1 MTDWPHDCR
10 ATWFKVEDNSMV
22 ESQITFLPGQYIGV
36 DKDAPVVFG
45 DLVVAKRDRD
55 AKPVFR
61 RYEPQGYDKRGR
73 QITDLVP
80 LNPNYSTLR
89 IDADNPGHIVGKVVL
104 HSRFPGLWQR
114 LVGTSNL

>member
-1 MTDWPHDCR
+1 MTEWPPDFR
-10 ATWFKVEDNSMV
+10 ATWFKVEDYSMV
-22 ESQITFLPGQYIGV
+22 ETQITFLPGQYIGV

-73 QITDLVP
+73 KIIDLVP
-80 LNPNYSTLR
+80 LNPNYPTLR

-104 HSRFPGLWQR
+104 SSRSPGL
-114 LVGTSNL
+114 